1 MGRTRNHKSRT
12 TKNKSYSK
20 RHATC
25 NRRRDIDQIQDD
37 IKGNQLITFSCSQ
50 PYLLMHTH

>member
-1 MGRTRNHKSRT
+1 MGRTRNHKSRA

-37 IKGNQLITFSCSQ
+37 IKGIASLVLYFIYVLTR
-50 PYLLMHTH
+50 TH